1 MNFKKQARQLEQF
14 LEEEFKKT
22 IPIALLPDGS
32 LAYKDFII
40 KKNKTDQWQISR
52 ARGLPL
58 DTFNIKTCAVIAA
71 RLYGSNKFERYSE
84 LKILDQLYHKN
95 HTDAMIFMERFKATK
110 DIEKRDLYIAR
121 YSNAEKTADYA
132 KKQIASRFKLMF

>member
-71 RLYGSNKFERYSE
+71 RLYGSNKFERG
-84 LKILDQLYHKN
+84 Q
-95 HTDAMIFMERFKATK
+95 
-110 DIEKRDLYIAR
+110 KRSD
-121 YSNAEKTADYA
+121 
-132 KKQIASRFKLMF
+132 